1 MAYLSVTLFIIM
13 WLLSGYIFTC
23 FPNISVCVWI
33 YTSLRTRPDG
43 TDISV
48 LMRLVSTSHCCVNWV
63 GSDFRQRSETSL
75 RWTCRGQALVSQV
88 WGPFNSRHPRRWSCL
103 LLFGLY
109 CCAVG
114 ECLISQYRLRFYFI
128 STIWWKPGKRSAA
141 FFFCLA
147 ESWSDCRYSAM
158 KAQFVHCA
166 CFFYIMHVYK

>member
-1 MAYLSVTLFIIM
+1 MAYLSVTLF
-13 WLLSGYIFTC
+13 C
-23 FPNISVCVWI
+23 VCVCERI

-48 LMRLVSTSHCCVNWV
+48 LMRPVSTSHCCVNWV

-75 RWTCRGQALVSQV
+75 RWTCRGQALLSQV
-88 WGPFNSRHPRRWSCL
+88 WGPFNSRHPRWWSCL

-114 ECLISQYRLRFYFI
+114 EFLISQYRLRFYFI
-128 STIWWKPGKRSAA
+128 STIWWKPGKRSASFF

-147 ESWSDCRYSAM
+147 ESWSDCWYSAVI
-158 KAQFVHCA
+158 AQFVHCA
-166 CFFYIMHVYK
+166 CFF